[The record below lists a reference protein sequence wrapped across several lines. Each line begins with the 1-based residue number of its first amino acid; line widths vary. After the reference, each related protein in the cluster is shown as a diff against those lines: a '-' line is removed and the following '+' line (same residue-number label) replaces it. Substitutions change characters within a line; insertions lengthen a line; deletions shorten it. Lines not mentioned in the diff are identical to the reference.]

1 MSVFLQNGVHQNGVH
16 QIGAYRVTDQVLGA
30 VRSASAETGVDFAY
44 MRANAAR
51 ESGFDADVRAST
63 SSATGLY
70 QFIDQTWLGMVKTH
84 GAEHGL
90 AQYADKISGAGDGSY
105 TVKDDALRREILGL
119 RTDPRL
125 NALMAGEY
133 AKDNEAHLA
142 RTVGGKIGPTELYP
156 AHFLGAGGRSEEH
169 T

>member
-44 MRANAAR
+44 MMANAAR

-84 GAEHGL
+84 GAEHGHT
-90 AQYADKISGAGDGSY
+90 QYAAKTSGAGDAHY
-105 TVKDDALRREILGL
+105 TVQDAATRRE
-119 RTDPRL
+119 TP
-125 NALMAGEY
+125 
-133 AKDNEAHLA
+133 
-142 RTVGGKIGPTELYP
+142 
-156 AHFLGAGGRSEEH
+156 GRP
-169 T
+169 